1 MSSGDFVRAAAPVIF
16 DILERGK
23 VPVVVG
29 GSTMWIQW
37 LVHGMPD
44 APKANAEVI
53 KRAEEMLRSYQENND
68 WEGAVA
74 VVGLLQRFTYTN
86 LI

>member
-1 MSSGDFVRAAAPVIF
+1 MRAAAPVIF

-53 KRAEEMLRSYQENND
+53 KRAEQMLKSYQENND
-68 WEGAVA
+68 WEGAIS
-74 VVGLLQRFTYTN
+74 VVCQSNQVYPHTN
-86 LI
+86 PPKSIP